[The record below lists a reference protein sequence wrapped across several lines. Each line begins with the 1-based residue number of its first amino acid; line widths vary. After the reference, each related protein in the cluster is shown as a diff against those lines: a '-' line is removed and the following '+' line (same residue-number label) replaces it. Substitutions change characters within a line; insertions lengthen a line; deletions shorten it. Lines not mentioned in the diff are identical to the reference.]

1 MLLPSEIILHNCLAL
16 ICLPNS
22 STKVTSSQITSLN
35 SNNKYQ
41 FWLLFF
47 FAVIIL
53 QIPIVSIPFK
63 WLESYFHEISHG
75 LTAILTGG
83 TIVQIQLFPNGA
95 GLCTTRGGWSFLI
108 SLMGYGGAIIW
119 GALLFSL
126 ASIHRKVAI
135 GFSLLL
141 LFLLSISIVL
151 WIRDLLTLII
161 VLVLVALVATQLK
174 YSAHKYVRKL
184 LQVTG
189 LLVLIN
195 SLMSPLYLLDGQA
208 RGDGA
213 ALADITLIPEI
224 IWVAL
229 WFFLAVFVTYRLSQI
244 KFSRIK

>member
-1 MLLPSEIILHNCLAL
+1 MPEPSQ
-16 ICLPNS
+16 S
-22 STKVTSSQITSLN
+22 SDFPQSRSFNTK
-35 SNNKYQ
+35 NKYQ

-47 FAVIIL
+47 FAFIIL

-83 TIVQIQLFPNGA
+83 NIVNIQLFPNGA
-95 GLCTTRGGWSFLI
+95 GLCTTRGGSAFFI

-119 GALLFSL
+119 GALLYSL

-135 GFSLLL
+135 GFSILLL
-141 LFLLSISIVL
+141 ALLGISILL
-151 WIRDLLTLII
+151 WVRDLLTLFI
-161 VLVLVALVATQLK
+161 VLVLLALVAMQLR
-174 YSAHKYVRKL
+174 YSSHKYLQKI

-195 SLMSPLYLLDGQA
+195 SLKSPLYLLDGQA

-213 ALADITLIPEI
+213 ALSNITLIPEI

-229 WFFLAVFVTYRLSQI
+229 WFFTALFVTYKLSKI
-244 KFSRIK
+244 KFSV